1 MPEIVSTCTSC
12 CCRSCSG
19 RELWERTDGV
29 RMAAF
34 DSSFTAG
41 VFQLETGDKLSVQA
55 DNHGATCS
63 VIGHHDQ
70 TFIGAIRLQMDTGLP
85 PPATDD

>member
-1 MPEIVSTCTSC
+1 MVEVVIYRSTW
-12 CCRSCSG
+12 RVYGSG

-41 VFQLETGDKLSVQA
+41 VFPLETGDKLSVQS

-63 VIGHHDQ
+63 IISHHDQ
-70 TFIGAIRLQMDTGLP
+70 TFLGAVRLQMNSLP
-85 PPATDD
+85 PPDHQ

>member
-1 MPEIVSTCTSC
+1 MVDACAV
-12 CCRSCSG
+12 RARG
-19 RELWERTDGV
+19 RELWERPDGV

-41 VFQLETGDKLSVQA
+41 VFHLEAGDKLSVEP

-63 VIGHHDQ
+63 VISHHDQ
-70 TFIGAIRLQMDTGLP
+70 TFLGAVRLQMYMPDLRSL
-85 PPATDD
+85 TDQL